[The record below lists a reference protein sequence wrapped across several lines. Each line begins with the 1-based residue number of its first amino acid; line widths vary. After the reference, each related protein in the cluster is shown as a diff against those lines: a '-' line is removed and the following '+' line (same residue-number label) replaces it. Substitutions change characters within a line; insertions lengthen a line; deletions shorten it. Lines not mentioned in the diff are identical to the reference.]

1 MPCLTF
7 KWPSFYCVCTLCI
20 FSLYNIQN
28 FIVTWE
34 SCILCKKNHQ
44 NPKPSFLENRRNFE
58 WEMEAG

>member
-28 FIVTWE
+28 LIVTWKAVF
-34 SCILCKKNHQ
+34 CAKKKKP
-44 NPKPSFLENRRNFE
+44 PKPQTQFSGKQENF
-58 WEMEAG
+58 